1 MPVCARLPHIKC
13 GKVYGFI
20 NVLQGYGTVRFGSR
34 EDAEKAVQECHGTEL
49 EGRTLTVKID
59 K

>member
-1 MPVCARLPHIKC
+1 MPLKKYADTW
-13 GKVYGFI
+13 GFI
-20 NVLQGYGTVRFGSR
+20 TLMQGYGTVRFGSR
-34 EDAEKAVQECHGTEL
+34 EDAEKAVQKCHGTEL